1 MKTKLRLSILALLGV
16 MASAANATDIFINR
30 GVNLDA
36 DADTV
41 TDSFSQLGFG
51 QWKATSI
58 YQDLD
63 NSGDLSALDSIYDTN
78 IQANLV
84 SIFGA
89 GTTIWPALSGG
100 GATVS
105 LNSTIDTGNAQ
116 FTGLLPLTP
125 FLNSVEGFN
134 ATWNLTTQ
142 YEIFGNFGD
151 LLAGKPFSSGY
162 FDIYLNTDNLPGNVT
177 ATDKFL
183 LRLDVTGSLL
193 TLANLNI
200 FGTVSAVG
208 AGNIPDPAGGDTGVP
223 IADFFN
229 FANPAS
235 TFGSL
240 IGQNLDI
247 NWILDTNTDP
257 PIPTDNQLAVVPDN
271 GNGDYFIR
279 QAQLDG
285 SIEFNKVPEPTTT
298 ALLAIGLLG
307 FGAVARKKGKTV

>member
-257 PIPTDNQLAVVPDN
+257 PIPIDNQLAVVPDN

-285 SIEFNKVPEPTTT
+285 SIGFNVPEPTTT